1 MGIHDFLFIS
11 FYYYVILTIK
21 TNKKMLKKLSIIDL
35 DAYLRL
41 CERNMEFLA
50 TKRRINPSNVNVNKD
65 FNYTMSLRNKIYD
78 EINNRLKNLNN
89 NNETIEET
97 I

>member
-1 MGIHDFLFIS
+1 MD
-11 FYYYVILTIK
+11 Y
-21 TNKKMLKKLSIIDL
+21 KMLKKLSIIDL

-50 TKRRINPSNVNVNKD
+50 TKRKINPLNENINMD
-65 FNYTMSLRNKIYD
+65 FNYTISLRNKIYD
-78 EINNRLKNLNN
+78 EINNRLKNLTAK
-89 NNETIEET
+89 NESVEET

>member
-1 MGIHDFLFIS
+1 
-11 FYYYVILTIK
+11 
-21 TNKKMLKKLSIIDL
+21 MLKKLSIIDL

-50 TKRRINPSNVNVNKD
+50 TKRRINPLNENINRD
-65 FNYTMSLRNKIYD
+65 FNYTISLRNKIYD
-78 EINNRLKNLNN
+78 EINNRLKNLTTK
-89 NNETIEET
+89 NESVEET

>member
-1 MGIHDFLFIS
+1 
-11 FYYYVILTIK
+11 
-21 TNKKMLKKLSIIDL
+21 MLKKLSIIDL

-50 TKRRINPSNVNVNKD
+50 TKRRINPSNSNINED

-78 EINNRLKNLNN
+78 EINTRLKDLANK
-89 NNETIEET
+89 NETIEET
-97 I
+97 M